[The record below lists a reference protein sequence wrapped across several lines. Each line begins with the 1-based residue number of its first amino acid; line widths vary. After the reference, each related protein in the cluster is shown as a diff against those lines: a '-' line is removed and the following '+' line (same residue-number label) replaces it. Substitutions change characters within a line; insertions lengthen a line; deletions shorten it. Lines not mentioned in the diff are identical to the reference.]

1 MDEKTE
7 FLNDEREQ
15 KIIPELFEDTPW
27 IYYDWIKDIDFTAT
41 RNYYVSCF
49 SKSIDSN
56 YMKNGYGECLY
67 GYKND
72 RIVDLIGAIGIHTL
86 TKITMRIQIY
96 QIL

>member
-15 KIIPELFEDTPW
+15 KIIPELFEDTSW

-49 SKSIDSN
+49 SKSIDR
-56 YMKNGYGECLY
+56 K
-67 GYKND
+67 
-72 RIVDLIGAIGIHTL
+72 
-86 TKITMRIQIY
+86 
-96 QIL
+96 